1 MSVRRWGSDV
11 RPWMSAPEAIAEPK
25 GADVRLIVDP
35 VWGYRRVEPLP
46 SSDEL
51 DRFYESRYHD
61 LISRGGRAPD
71 LARLVTTGPDA
82 AREREWLDA
91 TLYADVVQALEPVA
105 AEGLPKRSLEIGCGT
120 GELVRVLTSAG
131 WEAVGIEPA
140 TEIAD
145 VGAAAGLPIEATT
158 AADFL
163 SAWRSDGSQLFSAI
177 LLMNV
182 LEHVPAPGPLVAEL
196 VEALMPGGRLIIRV
210 PNDFNPLQAVAR
222 DRLGHDPWWITVPDH
237 LNYFDHAS
245 AAGLLERVGLEVVD
259 QWGDY
264 PMELFL
270 LMGEDYIADRAL
282 GRELHERRRRL
293 DLALEPAL
301 RRQIGRAWVAA
312 GVGRNTTVVARHPRS

>member
-1 MSVRRWGSDV
+1 
-11 RPWMSAPEAIAEPK
+11 MSAPEVIAEITS
-25 GADVRLIVDP
+25 ADVRLIVDP
-35 VWGYRRVEPLP
+35 IWGYRRVEPLP
-46 SSDEL
+46 SADEL

-61 LISRGGRAPD
+61 LIAQGGRAPE

-82 AREREWLDA
+82 DRERTWLEA
-91 TLYADVVQALEPVA
+91 TVYRDVVDALEPA
-105 AEGLPKRSLEIGCGT
+105 ANDGLPRRSLEIGCGT
-120 GELVRVLTSAG
+120 GELLRVLMASG

-145 VGAAAGLPIEATT
+145 VGRAAGLQIEAVT
-158 AADFL
+158 AAEFL
-163 SAWRSDGSQLFSAI
+163 AAWRVDGSRPFSA
-177 LLMNV
+177 LMLMNV
-182 LEHVPAPGPLVAEL
+182 LEHVPEPGPMVAALLEVLAPGALV
-196 VEALMPGGRLIIRV
+196 IIRV

-270 LMGEDYIADRAL
+270 LMGEDYVADRSL

-301 RRQIGRAWVAA
+301 RRQIGRAWAA
-312 GVGRNTTVVARHPRS
+312 TGLGRNTIVVARHPGS